1 MADSERI
8 WLLLRKLYRVT
19 DALEQE
25 CGRPCTPSGFCVG
38 TPGEVLVAKAFGL
51 ELLPGNSKEF
61 DASTPDGEMVQIRT
75 TKEGR
80 VVPIYGGNGLL
91 LVVQLNLRRR
101 RLDLIYGGPAN
112 GPWQAAQQ
120 RGPNHRGVHSLPEA
134 KLRDLHAALPQ
145 AIRLAPVR

>member
-38 TPGEVLVAKAFGL
+38 TPGEVLVAEAFGL

-101 RLDLIYGGPAN
+101 RLD
-112 GPWQAAQQ
+112 
-120 RGPNHRGVHSLPEA
+120 
-134 KLRDLHAALPQ
+134 
-145 AIRLAPVR
+145 